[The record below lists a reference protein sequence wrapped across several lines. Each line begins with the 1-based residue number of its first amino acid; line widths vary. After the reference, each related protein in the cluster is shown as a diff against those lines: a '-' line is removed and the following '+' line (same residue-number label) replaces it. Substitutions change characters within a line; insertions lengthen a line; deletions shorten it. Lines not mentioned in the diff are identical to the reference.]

1 MRFSINNRL
10 DILDRKNKWLE
21 ATIVHIYIMEG
32 KQTGINVKFKGF
44 TSVWNENVSIEGE
57 DEWRIKPVGT
67 YSKAHGCAKD
77 DV

>member
-1 MRFSINNRL
+1 
-10 DILDRKNKWLE
+10 
-21 ATIVHIYIMEG
+21 MEG

-44 TSVWNENVSIEGE
+44 TSGWNENVSIEGE

-67 YSKAHGCAKD
+67 YSKAHGWAKD